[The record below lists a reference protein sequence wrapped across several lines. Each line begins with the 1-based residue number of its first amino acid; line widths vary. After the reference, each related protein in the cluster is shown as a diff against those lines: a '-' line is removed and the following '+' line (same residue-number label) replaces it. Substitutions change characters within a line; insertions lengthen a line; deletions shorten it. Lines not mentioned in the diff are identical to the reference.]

1 MKLRDL
7 INVVEKVISPE
18 PLKDIKEE
26 DIQCSIDKQV
36 VSCEELQEPGPPYTG
51 IPAPVYLKDDP
62 WFGPAPILT
71 EKQMD
76 YMQMETQVKMQEEKE
91 REESGSE
98 PEDIHQ
104 LMYEMA
110 TKNAPTTIQLN
121 PIGGSEIF
129 QGGSENVQR

>member
-1 MKLRDL
+1 MIFRALKKLA
-7 INVVEKVISPE
+7 KPF
-18 PLKDIKEE
+18 
-26 DIQCSIDKQV
+26 
-36 VSCEELQEPGPPYTG
+36 TG
-51 IPAPVYLKDDP
+51 IPAPKVLKDDP
-62 WFGPAPILT
+62 WFGPAPTLT

-76 YMQMETQVKMQEEKE
+76 YMQIETEVKMQEEKE

-98 PEDIHQ
+98 PEKIHQ

-129 QGGSENVQR
+129 QGGSENVHR